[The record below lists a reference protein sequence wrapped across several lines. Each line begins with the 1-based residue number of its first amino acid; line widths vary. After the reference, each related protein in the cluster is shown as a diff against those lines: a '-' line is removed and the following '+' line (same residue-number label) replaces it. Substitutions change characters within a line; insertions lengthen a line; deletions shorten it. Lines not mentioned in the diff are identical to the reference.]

1 MVGPS
6 LLHLVSSFHYYSVV
20 GVRDFALEI
29 LLDSVAETG
38 YELCAGYDLAASVK
52 ELCCHF
58 RFHCRWDMGNYCMG
72 RRSRIVEAGETGSEG
87 GLKIEELL
95 QGYHHM
101 ETDGVK
107 VLACM
112 ENL

>member
-1 MVGPS
+1 
-6 LLHLVSSFHYYSVV
+6 
-20 GVRDFALEI
+20 
-29 LLDSVAETG
+29 
-38 YELCAGYDLAASVK
+38 
-52 ELCCHF
+52 
-58 RFHCRWDMGNYCMG
+58 MG